1 MPGNE
6 HLSLVDA
13 DDERKVICHLFPF
26 PADQYTQTLEEGDG
40 AEADMI
46 PMDEDRIQ
54 IIHTLAG
61 SHLLPVKFGAQ
72 ATAVLRSMQPDDMVQ
87 LSRNRPVEE
96 GSRVC

>member
-1 MPGNE
+1 MKAVKLPGNE

-13 DDERKVICHLFPF
+13 EDEGKVICHLFPF
-26 PADQYTQTLEEGDG
+26 PADQYTQTLKEGDG

-46 PMDEDRIQ
+46 PMDEERCQ

-72 ATAVLRSMQPDDMVQ
+72 ATAAFRGMRYDDMLQ
-87 LSRNRPVEE
+87 LSRHLPV
-96 GSRVC
+96 